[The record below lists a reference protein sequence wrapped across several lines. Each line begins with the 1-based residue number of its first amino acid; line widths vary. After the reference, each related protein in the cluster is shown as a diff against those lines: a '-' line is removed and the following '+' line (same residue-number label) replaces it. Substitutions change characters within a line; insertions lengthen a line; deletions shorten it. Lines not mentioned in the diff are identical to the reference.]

1 MRARPGDR
9 LVAAAPGGWRA
20 WVPAAAV
27 WPYELVLAPE
37 APVPDLPSLDDEGR
51 DGLGRLLVDLVGRLD
66 RLFGAPMPFMLW
78 FHQRPFDGDEWPTAH
93 LHAHVTPLNRGPGVA
108 RYVAA
113 AELGSG
119 VWFNPVEPADAA
131 ERLRRA

>member
-1 MRARPGDR
+1 M
-9 LVAAAPGGWRA
+9 
-20 WVPAAAV
+20 
-27 WPYELVLAPE
+27 
-37 APVPDLPSLDDEGR
+37 PDLPSLDDEGR
-51 DGLGRLLVDLVGRLD
+51 DGLGRLLVDVVGRLD
-66 RLFGAPMPFMLW
+66 RLFDAPMPFMLW

-93 LHAHVTPLNRGPGVA
+93 LHAHVTPLYRGPGVA